1 MLDLYKNIKL
11 QRQKLGLTQ
20 SDLAKRLGYADKS
33 MIAKIENG
41 NIDLPQSKIVAFSDA
56 LNVTPNFLMGWE
68 AESTHTNSQWGDD
81 KANRE
86 YLEDKPELLEL
97 YNDIRGREDIYLLF
111 DKVKDLDPKDVES
124 ILSVVQTIR
133 NAKGFDD

>member
-41 NIDLPQSKIVAFSDA
+41 NIDLPQSKIVAFSNA

-68 AESTHTNSQWGDD
+68 SESTHTNSQWGDD
-81 KANRE
+81 NANRE
-86 YLEDKPELLEL
+86 YLEDNPELLEL